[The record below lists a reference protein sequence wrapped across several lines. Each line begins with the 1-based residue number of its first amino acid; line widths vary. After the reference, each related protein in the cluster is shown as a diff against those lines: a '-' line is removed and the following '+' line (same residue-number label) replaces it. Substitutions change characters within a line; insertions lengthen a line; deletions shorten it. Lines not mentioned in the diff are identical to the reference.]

1 MGLVAEAWGGGPGGG
16 RLNLRELGVPQQGVG
31 TRPKGSKGRPVK
43 GLPVQ
48 GPGEISGLLDCP
60 ALPSPR
66 VSSSAPP
73 REVGG
78 DHPLRSPTPR
88 PAVPT
93 CSRRFCQR
101 PHGLSSRMSLSSSL
115 SSSRSRSRPRLGAG
129 SGAAMA
135 QPAQAAA
142 LRGIRGR
149 RSPPALA
156 LALRPGGSGAAG
168 RRLEPPRCAW
178 NWETRRAAGAGKNPP
193 VPPEPPSR
201 AALPSRSFGP
211 KP

>member
-1 MGLVAEAWGGGPGGG
+1 MVLGG

-31 TRPKGSKGRPVK
+31 TRPKGSKGRPVR

-66 VSSSAPP
+66 VSSSGPP
-73 REVGG
+73 RAVGG
-78 DHPLRSPTPR
+78 DHPLRSPTRPPR

-129 SGAAMA
+129 SGAAMD

-142 LRGIRGR
+142 LRGIRG
-149 RSPPALA
+149 PPPPPPLPACPGSA
-156 LALRPGGSGAAG
+156 PRRPGGSGAAG
-168 RRLEPPRCAW
+168 RRLEPPRCSR
-178 NWETRRAAGAGKNPP
+178 NWETRRAAGAGRNPP
-193 VPPEPPSR
+193 APPAPQFR
-201 AALPSRSFGP
+201 AEALKEIPN
-211 KP
+211 